1 MIIVRFQSNGWTY
14 GNFSRLIDYLNTD
27 SCPVVNAFFD
37 WNPIYKDDFK
47 PEMLRQPS
55 EEIVWALH
63 KESQEVEDLVNPWRK
78 L

>member
-1 MIIVRFQSNGWTY
+1 MIGRFQSNGWTY
-14 GNFSRLIDYLNTD
+14 NNFSKLIDYLNMD
-27 SCPVVNAFFD
+27 SCPVVNTFFD

-47 PEMLRQPS
+47 LDMLSQPS

-63 KESQEVEDLVNPWRK
+63 KESQEADDTVNPWRK